1 MPGANHG
8 QLQYEEIAGRQMAN
22 VDDRRGCGIIF
33 QRRQPTSFL
42 PVAQC
47 HATFGR
53 VRPPCR
59 VRSEWYGTSDT
70 LSESGPD
77 RYHFNHR

>member
-33 QRRQPTSFL
+33 QRRQPHLVPTGGAVS
-42 PVAQC
+42 C
-47 HATFGR
+47 HFWKGSAA
-53 VRPPCR
+53 
-59 VRSEWYGTSDT
+59 
-70 LSESGPD
+70 LS
-77 RYHFNHR
+77 RAI